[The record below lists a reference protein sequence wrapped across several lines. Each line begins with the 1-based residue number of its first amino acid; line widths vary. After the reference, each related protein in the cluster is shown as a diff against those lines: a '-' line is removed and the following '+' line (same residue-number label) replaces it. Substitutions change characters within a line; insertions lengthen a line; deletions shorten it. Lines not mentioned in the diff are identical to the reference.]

1 MSLETVEEDLNY
13 YKPVIKKYSC
23 LRKHIYIQTIPEN
36 FNNSVERWSLQK
48 DLYIDNFIT
57 FIVVEFMRGNEY
69 IKQLGKYQR
78 LEIESYTTRRLQ

>member
-36 FNNSVERWSLQK
+36 FNTKFSKYYNSWLVMFLR
-48 DLYIDNFIT
+48 
-57 FIVVEFMRGNEY
+57 
-69 IKQLGKYQR
+69 
-78 LEIESYTTRRLQ
+78 EICIL